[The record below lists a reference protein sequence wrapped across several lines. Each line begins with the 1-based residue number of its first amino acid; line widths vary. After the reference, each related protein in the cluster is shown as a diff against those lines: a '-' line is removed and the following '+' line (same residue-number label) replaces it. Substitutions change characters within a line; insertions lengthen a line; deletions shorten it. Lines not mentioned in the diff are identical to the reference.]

1 MLTTRYVREH
11 IDDIRNSLK
20 RRNSNYPIDELI
32 KLDEEWR
39 SKTTKL
45 QELQAQRNKASLD
58 ISKMKKD
65 GKDIEGS
72 IAALAE
78 LKSSIETI
86 ESTMPG
92 LNDRINDLLWNLPNV
107 LHESV
112 PSGGSSAD
120 NIEIKKWGE
129 IKKKDGKSHE
139 EVLTALGLLDMDSAS
154 KVAGS
159 RFYFL
164 KGDLALL
171 EQSLIRFAIDELT
184 KKGFTLISPPFMIKK
199 KYFRGAAPLGVFE
212 DALYRTTEANETKA
226 KEGYEKMEE
235 DLFLIGTAE
244 HAMVAM
250 YADTTFSGK
259 DLPMRYVGISPCFRR
274 EAGSHG
280 KDTKGIFRVHQFYKV
295 EQVIFS
301 KQEDSWK
308 YLEEL
313 RENGEDIIRK
323 LGLPYHVVILC
334 TGDIGA
340 QVAKTY
346 DVEVY
351 MPGQRDYREL
361 QSHSNCTDWQSLRL
375 DIKYDEGNER
385 KYAHTL
391 NGTGLPIERAITA
404 IVENY
409 SNDDGSITVPKVLVP
424 YMGKERIEKLKA

>member
-11 IDDIRNSLK
+11 IDDIKNSLK
-20 RRNSNYPIDELI
+20 RRNSDYPIDELI

-39 SKTTKL
+39 HKTTKL

-58 ISKMKKD
+58 ISKIKKE
-65 GKDIEGS
+65 GKDIGGS

-78 LKSSIETI
+78 LKSSIDAI
-86 ESTMPG
+86 ESSMPG
-92 LNDRINDLLWNLPNV
+92 LDERINDLLWNLPNI

-112 PSGGSSAD
+112 PSGSSAAD

-129 IKKKDGKSHE
+129 IKKKEGKNHE
-139 EVLTALGLLDMDSAS
+139 EILTALGLLDMDSAS

-171 EQSLIRFAIDELT
+171 EQSLIRFVIDELV

-244 HAMVAM
+244 HAMAAM
-250 YADTTFSGK
+250 HADATFSVK
-259 DLPMRYVGISPCFRR
+259 DLPIRYVGISPCFRR

-295 EQVIFS
+295 EQFIFS
-301 KQEDSWK
+301 RQEDSWK

-313 RENGEDIIRK
+313 RENGEDIIKK
-323 LGLPYHVVILC
+323 LEIPYHVVILC

-351 MPGQRDYREL
+351 MPGQKDYREL

-385 KYAHTL
+385 KYVHTL

-424 YMGKERIEKLKA
+424 YMGKDRIEKLKA